1 MRERLKFSH
10 NGICHLILEYTLP
23 APPRDKAEERIL
35 GFLDTAYA
43 SVKAKAEAALPRL
56 VEHYSSNPDPKKHL
70 RHRPCLLSLSF
81 SLIKEKKFYRL
92 DECLSLTRGGRT
104 LYEKRRAAR
113 FDLQSG
119 RLLGNYKNSKKKAT
133 RA

>member
-1 MRERLKFSH
+1 MGERYEFSEG
-10 NGICHLILEYTLP
+10 GICHLILECTLP

-56 VEHYSSNPDPKKHL
+56 VEYYEKNPDPKKHL

-81 SLIKEKKFYRL
+81 SLAREKKFYKL
-92 DECLSLTRGGRT
+92 DECLSLMRGGRT

-119 RLLGNYKNSKKKAT
+119 RLLGNYKAPKKKAT